1 MLQAA
6 LIISLIAYVPGAVI
20 FRLPLVNRR
29 NRSLLPAEER
39 LFWSITLSVA
49 FSSCVALLLATL
61 SAYSIELILWINGLA
76 SLALIVASKCNLRL
90 DTQTPLLTRT
100 ALAPSILIFISV
112 VMFFF
117 VPPAEY
123 VIGGRDPG
131 VYINEGIQITQR
143 GSLVNTDSVIRPI
156 PPDFKNLFFPTSQN
170 PGYDMNLGY
179 DSVRFMGFFIVDPD
193 AGTVVGQFP
202 HLYPAWVAIA
212 YDTHGLTGARYISG
226 LWAIFGVIA
235 VYFAGATLIGRPAA
249 FAGATL
255 LAVHVAQVWYA
266 RYPNSEVVMQALTFA
281 GLFAYF
287 RAHVD
292 GQRFFAPLAAL
303 LIGLTYAA
311 HFTGGLVIAAVMAAT
326 ICGRCDRQPLL
337 PSFTIPL
344 ALVTAVISSY
354 YLTVLTPYMA
364 RPLRFFM
371 LLEPF
376 HIFLIVLA
384 AILTLVT
391 GIAIRRERVASRLR
405 TWLPV
410 LLTTV
415 MCVLAVY
422 AVFFREAGGHLAQHD
437 ADGLRTYMN
446 FYVLPVG
453 LAAALVGWIMVSKE
467 RFWQS
472 SALLFVAATFSIF
485 IFYKARVFP
494 EHFWMA
500 RRFVPVI
507 LPASLLL
514 IGAAAFLQPFKR
526 KRTSSADQ
534 SITLL
539 RRLRLVVGAA
549 LIVIIGW
556 QYVGNT
562 LPILR
567 HVEFAGLIPKL
578 EEIADRFT
586 STDLLLVESRGA
598 SDMHV
603 LATPLD
609 YIYAR
614 NTLVFNSTNPNKGVF
629 SSFLDWARLHY
640 DRIFFIGSGGTDLL
654 SRRVTVRPISD
665 DRFQIPEYEAALNQY
680 PTEIRSKEFDY
691 SIYEFVEEPTPPGA
705 FDLDVGTNDDLYVR
719 RIHAKQRDLNNVSYR
734 WTRDRSYVSIL
745 GTTPDARTLTLRM
758 SSGGRPPEDT
768 LVTVRLTLNEYD
780 LGEFSVGNGFENYTV
795 TMTEHLAETIALED
809 EASILQIESS
819 PWIPSQILGVS
830 DDRDLGV
837 MLDRVEVR

>member
-6 LIISLIAYVPGAVI
+6 LIISLIAYIPGAVV
-20 FRLPLVNRR
+20 FRLPLANRR

-49 FSSCVALLLATL
+49 FSSCIALLLATL
-61 SAYSIELILWINGLA
+61 SAYSIELVLWINGLA
-76 SLALIVASKCNLRL
+76 SVALTVASKCNLRL
-90 DTQTPLLTRT
+90 DSPSPPLTKT
-100 ALAPSILIFISV
+100 ALAPSILTVISL

-131 VYINEGIQITQR
+131 VYINEGIQISQR
-143 GSLVNTDSVIRPI
+143 GSLVNTDSVIQPI

-202 HLYPAWVAIA
+202 HLYPTWVAIA

-249 FAGATL
+249 FAGAAL

-287 RAHVD
+287 RTHVD

-303 LIGLTYAA
+303 LIGLTFAA
-311 HFTGGLVIAAVMAAT
+311 HFTGVLVIAAVMAAT

-337 PSFTIPL
+337 PSFTITL
-344 ALVTAVISSY
+344 TLVTAAISSY
-354 YLTVLTPYMA
+354 YLIVLTPYMA
-364 RPLRFFM
+364 RPLRFLT

-376 HIFLIVLA
+376 HVFLI
-384 AILTLVT
+384 TLVALLMLVT
-391 GIAIRRERVASRLR
+391 VIAIRQEEVASRLR

-410 LLTTV
+410 VLTTV

-446 FYVLPVG
+446 FYLLPIG
-453 LAAALVGWIMVSKE
+453 LATSLIGWVMVSKK
-467 RFWQS
+467 RFWHG
-472 SALLFVAATFSIF
+472 SALMFVAATFSIF

-507 LPASLLL
+507 LPVSLLL
-514 IGAAAFLQPFKR
+514 VGAAAFLQPVNINSP
-526 KRTSSADQ
+526 SSTHPSAKLM
-534 SITLL
+534 TK
-539 RRLRLVVGAA
+539 LRLAVGAT
-549 LIVIIGW
+549 LIVVLGW
-556 QYVGNT
+556 QYIGNT
-562 LPILR
+562 YPILR

-578 EEIADRFT
+578 EELANRFT
-586 STDLLLVESRGA
+586 ATDLVLVESRGA

-614 NTLVFNSTNPNKGVF
+614 NTLVFNATNPDKRIF

-654 SRRVTVRPISD
+654 SRRVAVRPTSD
-665 DRFQIPEYEAALNQY
+665 DRFQIPEFETALNQY

-691 SIYEFVEEPTPPGA
+691 SIYEFVEEMTPPGA
-705 FDLDVGTNDDLYVR
+705 FDLDVGTNDDLYLR
-719 RIHAKQRDLNNVSYR
+719 RLHAKQRDRNNVSYR

-745 GTTPDARTLTLRM
+745 GTTADARALTLRM
-758 SSGGRPPEDT
+758 SNGGRPPEEA

-780 LGEFSVGNGFENYTV
+780 LGEFSVGNGFEDYTF
-795 TMTEHLAETIALED
+795 TMPETLAETIALED
-809 EASILQIESS
+809 EASVLQIESS
-819 PWIPSQILGVS
+819 VWVPSQILGVS